1 MASSRSNQLP
11 NNNIQRIVTAPPE
24 RFLPR
29 AKLILEA
36 ESVQIPEDKLLGA
49 LQAVYAN
56 EDDNRAYYRALDT
69 LIYKSRQRP
78 RHAPCSA

>member
-49 LQAVYAN
+49 LHAGF
-56 EDDNRAYYRALDT
+56 
-69 LIYKSRQRP
+69 P
-78 RHAPCSA
+78 RLGPADFARLCPR